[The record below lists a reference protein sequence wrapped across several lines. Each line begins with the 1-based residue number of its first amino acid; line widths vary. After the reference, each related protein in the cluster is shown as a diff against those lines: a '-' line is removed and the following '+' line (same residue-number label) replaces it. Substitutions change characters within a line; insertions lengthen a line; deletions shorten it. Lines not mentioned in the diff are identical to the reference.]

1 MSSLT
6 SSPLTGEDR
15 GEGALIFLPPHS
27 NSLPPGEREP
37 VTCIIKQAKYFVGSG
52 LIFLTL
58 AAFASLREVCF
69 KDSIFESGI
78 GGEKRMLIASWMKNI
93 FWIVWFV
100 VGLLASAVVANAQ
113 QPDKVWKIGVLVS
126 SSQSVNASRDE
137 ALRQGLRDFGYEEGK
152 NITMEYR
159 YAEGKTERLNQLAR
173 ELVEQKVDVIVVGGT
188 RVATAA
194 KKATSTIPIVVA
206 GAGDLVEAGLIKSF
220 MFPGGNVTGV
230 ARMSAD
236 FFGARLKL
244 IKEILPKTSQVS
256 ALSNPKNPGH
266 GRSLKDAELGARA
279 MGLTFQSVT
288 TQSANEL
295 ESAVSAAA
303 KSGSGALFVMT
314 DALFNSHLERIA
326 QASIKNRLPSVYDRT
341 GFVEAGGLMSYG
353 VNLPDLSRR
362 AAEYIDQI
370 FKGAKPGDLTLVQPT
385 KFDLALNLKTAQ
397 QIGVT
402 FPPDVINRAVKVVK

>member
-1 MSSLT
+1 MV
-6 SSPLTGEDR
+6 R
-15 GEGALIFLPPHS
+15 
-27 NSLPPGEREP
+27 R
-37 VTCIIKQAKYFVGSG
+37 
-52 LIFLTL
+52 
-58 AAFASLREVCF
+58 
-69 KDSIFESGI
+69 
-78 GGEKRMLIASWMKNI
+78 SWMKDI
-93 FWIVWFV
+93 ARCVGFF
-100 VGLLASAVVANAQ
+100 VGLLVVGAAANAQ

-152 NITMEYR
+152 NIAMEYR

-188 RVATAA
+188 SVATAA

-244 IKEILPKTSQVS
+244 IKETLPKTTQVT

-279 MGLTFQSVT
+279 MGMTFQSVT
-288 TQSANEL
+288 AQNANEL
-295 ESAVSAAA
+295 EGAVGAAA
-303 KSGSGALFVMT
+303 KGGAGALFIMT
-314 DALFNSHLERIA
+314 DALFNSHLGRIA
-326 QASIKNRLPSVYDRT
+326 QSSIKNRLPSVYDRT

-362 AAEYIDQI
+362 AAEYVDQI

-385 KFDLALNLKTAQ
+385 KFDLAVNLKTAN

-402 FPPDVINRAVKVVK
+402 IPPEMLNRAVKVVK

>member
-1 MSSLT
+1 MVST
-6 SSPLTGEDR
+6 SW
-15 GEGALIFLPPHS
+15 
-27 NSLPPGEREP
+27 
-37 VTCIIKQAKYFVGSG
+37 IKNVFRFVGVIVA
-52 LIFLTL
+52 L
-58 AAFASLREVCF
+58 FAV
-69 KDSIFESGI
+69 
-78 GGEKRMLIASWMKNI
+78 
-93 FWIVWFV
+93 
-100 VGLLASAVVANAQ
+100 SAVASAQ
-113 QPDKVWKIGVLVS
+113 QPVKTWKIGVLVS
-126 SSQSVNASRDE
+126 STQALNASRDE
-137 ALRQGLRDFGYEEGK
+137 ALRQGLLDLGYEEGK
-152 NITMEYR
+152 NIAMEYR
-159 YAEGKTERLNQLAR
+159 YAEGKTDRLDKLAR

-244 IKEILPKTSQVS
+244 IKEILPKTAQVT

-279 MGLTFQSVT
+279 MGLTFQSAKA
-288 TQSANEL
+288 QNADEL
-295 ESAVSAAA
+295 EGAVAAAA
-303 KSGSGALFVMT
+303 KSGSGALFVLT

-326 QASIKNRLPSVYDRT
+326 QAAVKNRLPSVYDRT
-341 GFVEAGGLMSYG
+341 GFVEAGGLVSYG

-362 AAEYIDQI
+362 AAEYVDQI

-385 KFDLALNLKTAQ
+385 KFDLAINLKTAN

-402 FPPDVINRAVKVVK
+402 IPPEVLNRAVKVVK

>member
-1 MSSLT
+1 M
-6 SSPLTGEDR
+6 
-15 GEGALIFLPPHS
+15 
-27 NSLPPGEREP
+27 
-37 VTCIIKQAKYFVGSG
+37 VKKSG
-52 LIFLTL
+52 L
-58 AAFASLREVCF
+58 
-69 KDSIFESGI
+69 KDIVRVVGI
-78 GGEKRMLIASWMKNI
+78 I
-93 FWIVWFV
+93 
-100 VGLLASAVVANAQ
+100 VGLLVGVTSASAQ
-113 QPDKVWKIGVLVS
+113 QPGKVWKIGVLVS
-126 SSQSVNASRDE
+126 SSQAVNAERDE
-137 ALRQGLRDFGYEEGK
+137 AFRQGLRDLGYEEGK
-152 NITMEYR
+152 NIVMEYR
-159 YAEGKTERLNQLAR
+159 YAEGTTDRLNQLAR
-173 ELVEQKVDVIVVGGT
+173 ELVDQKVDVIVVGGT
-188 RVATAA
+188 RVTAAA

-244 IKEILPKTSQVS
+244 IKETLPKTVQVT

-288 TQSANEL
+288 AQNPNEL
-295 ESAVSAAA
+295 EGAVAAAA

-314 DALFNSHLERIA
+314 DALFNSHLARIA
-326 QASIKNRLPSVYDRT
+326 QSSNKNRLPSVYDRT

-362 AAEYIDQI
+362 AAEYVDQI

-385 KFDLALNLKTAQ
+385 KFDLAINLKTANE
-397 QIGVT
+397 IGVT
-402 FPPDVINRAVKVVK
+402 IPPGVLNRAVKVVK